1 MTKKRSK
8 RTTKGRLAWK
18 ELLLSLF
25 LILIV
30 WAGQDLVGEGGPGFR
45 RDVEGKIEVVFTA
58 PTYPEEAA
66 NRYGGLDEQLADAI
80 DEAERTV
87 DVAAY
92 DFDLERVADALIRA
106 HERGLRVRLVTDSD
120 YADELGPVRLE
131 AAGIPVVYDERGAFM
146 HDKFVVLDEA
156 AVWTGSWNLTDYGT
170 YRNNNNVVIVESQA
184 LAQNYTTEFEEMFEE
199 GAFGPTSPAETP
211 YSQVEVGEIL
221 VENYFGAEEEI
232 APRIIEQL
240 EEAETSIQ
248 FLAFTFTDDGISGA
262 MNRKHREGVLVQGVV
277 ESRNAGSMGSDVEA
291 LQKAGADVLKDGN
304 PYNMHHKVIIID
316 GTIVITGSYNFTRN
330 AADSNDEN
338 VLIIHSPGIAASY
351 LREFDRVY
359 QLAREAE

>member
-30 WAGQDLVGEGGPGFR
+30 WAGQDLIGERGPGFR
-45 RDVEGKIEVVFTA
+45 RDVEGKIEVAFTA
-58 PTYPEEAA
+58 PLYPEEAA

-92 DFDLERVADALIRA
+92 DFDLARVADALIRA
-106 HERGLRVRLVTDSD
+106 HKRGLRVRLVTDSD

-131 AAGIPVVYDERGAFM
+131 AAGIPVVYDERSAFM
-146 HDKFVVLDEA
+146 HNKFVVLDGA
-156 AVWTGSWNLTDYGT
+156 VVWTGSWNLTDYGT
-170 YRNNNNVVIVESQA
+170 YRNNNNVVIIESAA
-184 LAQNYTTEFEEMFEE
+184 LARNYTAEFEEMFEE

-211 YSQVEVGEIL
+211 YTQVEVGEIL
-221 VENYFGAEEEI
+221 VENYFASEEKV
-232 APRIIEQL
+232 ASRIVELL
-240 EEAETSIQ
+240 EDAETSIR
-248 FLAFTFTDDGISGA
+248 FLTFTLTDDDIAGT

-277 ESRNAGSMGSDVEA
+277 ESRNAGGLGSDVEA
-291 LQKAGADVLKDGN
+291 LQQAGAAVLKDGN

-316 GTIVITGSYNFTRN
+316 GAIVITGSYNFTRN
-330 AADSNDEN
+330 AAESNDEN

-351 LREFDRVY
+351 LREFERVY
-359 QLAREAE
+359 GLAREAE